1 MRVYLSLIT
10 FLMGKHGAS
19 SEATKQL
26 FTDDRGVHN
35 NQVIR
40 KSNNNHINNFI
51 KETIKE
57 KEIAYAI
64 S

>member
-1 MRVYLSLIT
+1 MQVFLSLIA

-26 FTDDRGVHN
+26 FTDDRGVYN

-40 KSNNNHINNFI
+40 KSNKNHINNYI
-51 KETIKE
+51 KEIPKE

>member
-1 MRVYLSLIT
+1 MRVYISLIT
-10 FLMGKHGAS
+10 SDRGKHGAS

-35 NQVIR
+35 NRIIIQFN
-40 KSNNNHINNFI
+40 KNPINNFI
-51 KETIKE
+51 KEPPKE
-57 KEIAYAI
+57 KETAYAI